1 MGVAAVVLLPWCG
14 PVLRGP
20 GRQYVPRLIVAGLL
34 GMVGYNLPV
43 TIGLQ
48 WVPASTAGLVL
59 ASEPVWLLLLAAA
72 FLGERVSRRSWAGAA
87 VALAG
92 VAVLAGPGV
101 LSSRGSSRELAGVSL
116 IALGTLLFAAYT
128 LMLRPLS
135 RACGPVPATAAS
147 TVAGSAFYAAFAAT
161 VTPDQLGRLPAAA
174 WGELAFLAVGSNVVG
189 MLAWNL
195 AVVRLPG
202 PRAGLLL
209 YLEPLVSVAGAVA
222 LLGERLSAELVA
234 GGILIL
240 GGIAATWAPGPRGKD
255 PPPTGTPVPHQPRS
269 IAGPIARPIV
279 KETPMPALPW
289 KTISSPDQAREY
301 VVMASRLPLARY
313 RDVPGFLRAA
323 MLIRAQLA
331 QASGLIGYA
340 LDAHPARKTF
350 WTVSAWDSR
359 DALDAFSRADPH
371 RSRVRV
377 IRPRMRPTTFTYW
390 TVPGADLPVAWAEV
404 RRRVAVAE
412 RTEDSP

>member
-1 MGVAAVVLLPWCG
+1 MAPVATRALVLQLAPLPLLVIRMGVAAVVLLPWCG

-20 GRQYVPRLIVAGLL
+20 GRRYVPRLIVAGLL

-43 TIGLQ
+43 TVGLQ
-48 WVPASTAGLVL
+48 WIPASTAGLVL
-59 ASEPVWLLLLAAA
+59 AGEPVWLLLLAAA

-116 IALGTLLFAAYT
+116 IALGTLFFAAYT

-147 TVAGSAFYAAFAAT
+147 TVAGSVFYAAFATT
-161 VTPDQLGRLPAAA
+161 VTPGQLERLPPAA
-174 WGELAFLAVGSNVVG
+174 WAELAFLALGSNVVG

-240 GGIAATWAPGPRGKD
+240 GGIAATWAPGPLNKD
-255 PPPTGTPVPHQPRS
+255 PPPVGTPVRHQPRS
-269 IAGPIARPIV
+269 IAP
-279 KETPMPALPW
+279 
-289 KTISSPDQAREY
+289 PDNPPY
-301 VVMASRLPLARY
+301 S
-313 RDVPGFLRAA
+313 
-323 MLIRAQLA
+323 
-331 QASGLIGYA
+331 
-340 LDAHPARKTF
+340 
-350 WTVSAWDSR
+350 
-359 DALDAFSRADPH
+359 
-371 RSRVRV
+371 
-377 IRPRMRPTTFTYW
+377 
-390 TVPGADLPVAWAEV
+390 
-404 RRRVAVAE
+404 
-412 RTEDSP
+412 